1 MSEADHRVPEPGA
14 PAVRYWM
21 GITPEINA
29 VRPGA
34 CPHCRA
40 LSRAHDGRVVLEG
53 HGARRRDVV
62 VVVNDGALRF
72 ERIAC
77 WSRRFLCNAC
87 GRCCAV
93 LPDGVLPGSSY
104 SLAAVIV
111 AWFAAS
117 ATMGDASSRAS
128 AVCAPEGADRSLPE
142 ATASRWRTPYRWAR
156 RLDALL
162 PTLPPGPGGWREGVE
177 RLLCWLLPRGG
188 ALSAEAMGRA
198 GVYAHSVA
206 HGRRGTAF

>member
-1 MSEADHRVPEPGA
+1 MSKADPEAPRPGA

-21 GITPEINA
+21 GVTPEINA

-40 LSRAHDGRVVLEG
+40 LSRAGDGSVVLEG
-53 HGARRRDVV
+53 HGARRRDVI
-62 VVVNDGALRF
+62 VVVNDGELRF
-72 ERIAC
+72 ERITC

-93 LPDGVLPGSSY
+93 LPEGVLPGNLY

-117 ATMGDASSRAS
+117 SWMGSASSRAS
-128 AVCAPEGADRSLPE
+128 AVCAPQGADRSLPD
-142 ATASRWRTPYRWAR
+142 AMMSRWRTPYRWAR
-156 RLDALL
+156 RLEALL
-162 PTLPPGPGGWREGVE
+162 PTHLPGPA
-177 RLLCWLLPRGG
+177 GG
-188 ALSAEAMGRA
+188 ARTSNACSAGSCRVPAR
-198 GVYAHSVA
+198 
-206 HGRRGTAF
+206 

>member
-1 MSEADHRVPEPGA
+1 
-14 PAVRYWM
+14 M

-40 LSRAHDGRVVLEG
+40 LSRAHNGRVVLEG

-62 VVVNDGALRF
+62 VVNDGELRF
-72 ERIAC
+72 ERITC

-93 LPDGVLPGSSY
+93 LPEGVLPGSIY

-117 ATMGDASSRAS
+117 ATTGDASSRAS
-128 AVCAPEGADRSLPE
+128 AV
-142 ATASRWRTPYRWAR
+142 
-156 RLDALL
+156 
-162 PTLPPGPGGWREGVE
+162 
-177 RLLCWLLPRGG
+177 
-188 ALSAEAMGRA
+188 
-198 GVYAHSVA
+198 
-206 HGRRGTAF
+206 